1 MLVDP
6 ATTASLT
13 LVGAGKGAGLAVVLK
28 SGSHAGA
35 TKWNVASILRARQ
48 WMAKKFGLRGVPV
61 ITLETVSA
69 IKSILGRQ
77 YHECYLQVK

>member
-1 MLVDP
+1 VLVDP

-35 TKWNVASILRARQ
+35 TKWNVAGILRARQ
-48 WMAKKFGLRGVPV
+48 WMAKFGLRGVLV

-77 YHECYLQVK
+77 YHECYLHVK